1 MLELGNRLRGI
12 FLKLPATEVVD
23 VVASSGFEFVVVDRE
38 HSQLSEADALRLVRH
53 ARAIGLPALVRLPEL
68 DRGQVNRVL
77 EAGAAGVQLSTVR
90 RAAQVAELRA
100 ATRYA
105 PAGNRSI
112 SLAHAGADY
121 GASPLA
127 DYIRAT
133 ADGAP
138 AVVAQIETA
147 TTDDP
152 LEQILA
158 ARPDVAFVGVT
169 DLTVD
174 LGLDAQ
180 RTRQRLD
187 EIADAAEAADIA
199 LGAFG
204 IDDPRVRYEVVSS
217 DLALLSSAVRDAA

>member
-1 MLELGNRLRGI
+1 MLELGNRRQGI

-23 VVASSGFEFVVVDRE
+23 VVASSGFDFAVVDRE

-53 ARAIGLPALVRLPEL
+53 AHAVGLPALVRLPEL
-68 DRGQVNRVL
+68 DRGQVNRLL

-90 RAAQVAELRA
+90 RASQVAELRA

-105 PAGNRSI
+105 PNGDRSI
-112 SLAHAGADY
+112 SLAHAGAGY
-121 GASPLA
+121 GASSLPDYLRSSA
-127 DYIRAT
+127 DAP
-133 ADGAP
+133 P

-152 LEQILA
+152 LDQILA
-158 ARPDVAFVGVT
+158 ARPDVAFIGIT

-174 LGLDAQ
+174 MGLDAERVRERVDQ
-180 RTRQRLD
+180 
-187 EIADAAEAADIA
+187 IAEAAEAADVTV
-199 LGAFG
+199 GAFG
-204 IDDPRVRYEVVSS
+204 IDDPRVRYDVVTS

>member
-1 MLELGNRLRGI
+1 MLELGNRRQGI

-23 VVASSGFEFVVVDRE
+23 VVASSGFEFAVVDRE

-53 ARAIGLPALVRLPEL
+53 AHAIGLPALVRLPEL
-68 DRGQVNRVL
+68 DRGQVNRLL

-105 PAGNRSI
+105 PNGDRSI
-112 SLAHAGADY
+112 SLAHAGAGY
-121 GASPLA
+121 GASSLP
-127 DYIRAT
+127 DYIRSS

-138 AVVAQIETA
+138 VVVAQIETA

-152 LEQILA
+152 LERILA
-158 ARPDVAFVGVT
+158 ARPDVAFIGIT

-174 LGLDAQ
+174 MGLDAERVRERVDQ
-180 RTRQRLD
+180 
-187 EIADAAEAADIA
+187 IAEAAEAADVA

-204 IDDPRVRYEVVSS
+204 IDDPRVRYDVVTS